1 MNSFSTLLN
10 NNISFAQTIRETSLR
25 IEFFLISEKVF
36 FEDVGDRR
44 GEMRK
49 LSSGSL

>member
-1 MNSFSTLLN
+1 MLSKIKS
-10 NNISFAQTIRETSLR
+10 
-25 IEFFLISEKVF
+25 SEKVF

-49 LSSGSL
+49 LSSGNL